1 MKALI
6 PTVSMGVIL
15 ILSMT
20 LEPAPRAELI
30 DKRCTANKAQ
40 TQLCLVEIISVEKAS
55 RGFTWYVKG
64 DSAYEVS
71 SQRAPTN
78 VNGRTLRLS
87 LTPSPTGVIV
97 TDYTVIGRP

>member
-1 MKALI
+1 MRALI
-6 PTVSMGVIL
+6 PTVSMGVVL

-20 LEPAPRAELI
+20 LKPAPKAELI

-40 TQLCLVEIISVEKAS
+40 TQLCLVEVISVERSS

-64 DSAYEVS
+64 DSTYEVS

-78 VNGRTLRLS
+78 LTGRTLRLS
-87 LTPSPTGVIV
+87 LTPSPIGVIV